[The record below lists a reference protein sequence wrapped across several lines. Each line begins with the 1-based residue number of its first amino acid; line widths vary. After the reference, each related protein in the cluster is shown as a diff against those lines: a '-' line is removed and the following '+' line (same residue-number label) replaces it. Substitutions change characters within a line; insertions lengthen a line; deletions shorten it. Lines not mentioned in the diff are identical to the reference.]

1 MNQEQQILN
10 YLREGNAVTPLLALE
25 KFGCMRLASRVH
37 RLREQGYKIE
47 TRHKRSNDKVYA
59 EYYLSAE
66 SALHLHYLAQK
77 SEGE

>member
-25 KFGCMRLASRVH
+25 RFGCMRLAARVY
-37 RLREQGYKIE
+37 RLREQGHKIE

-59 EYYLSAE
+59 EYYLDCAE
-66 SALHLHYLAQK
+66 KCGIHSVYGA
-77 SEGE
+77 

>member
-47 TRHKRSNDKVYA
+47 TGTSVLMTRCT
-59 EYYLSAE
+59 LSTT
-66 SALHLHYLAQK
+66 
-77 SEGE
+77 

>member
-10 YLREGNAVTPLLALE
+10 HLREGNAVTPLLALE

-59 EYYLSAE
+59 EYYLGA
-66 SALHLHYLAQK
+66 
-77 SEGE
+77 

>member
-10 YLREGNAVTPLLALE
+10 HLREGNAVTPLLALE

-59 EYYLSAE
+59 EYYLGN
-66 SALHLHYLAQK
+66 AQ
-77 SEGE
+77 GATL

>member
-25 KFGCMRLASRVH
+25 RFGCMRLASRVH
-37 RLREQGYKIE
+37 RLREQGYEIE

-59 EYYLSAE
+59 EYYLGAEQCNAIALPSA
-66 SALHLHYLAQK
+66 
-77 SEGE
+77 GE

>member
-10 YLREGNAVTPLLALE
+10 YLREGNAETPLLALE
-25 KFGCMRLASRVH
+25 RFGCMRLASRVH

-59 EYYLSAE
+59 EYYLGA
-66 SALHLHYLAQK
+66 
-77 SEGE
+77 